1 MAGRRDLSDA
11 ELEELAAKYADYE
24 LTIKIL
30 VLIEVELDARRILA
44 IEWLEDTTTDERKTE
59 LEKQI
64 MLHNKAIADLLLIPY
79 DAE

>member
-1 MAGRRDLSDA
+1 MAGRRELTDK
-11 ELEELAAKYADYE
+11 ELEDLAADYADFE

-30 VLIEVELDARRILA
+30 VLIEIELDARRVLA
-44 IEWLEDTTTDERKTE
+44 IEWLEDTTTDERKVE

-64 MLHNKAIADLLLIPY
+64 MKHNAAIAGLLLIPY

>member
-1 MAGRRDLSDA
+1 MAGRRELTDK
-11 ELEELAAKYADYE
+11 ELEELAAQYADFE
-24 LTIKIL
+24 LTLKIL
-30 VLIEVELDARRILA
+30 VLIEIELDARRLLA
-44 IEWLEDTTTDERKTE
+44 IEWLEDGTTDERKIE

>member
-1 MAGRRDLSDA
+1 MAGRRDLTDS

-30 VLIEVELDARRILA
+30 VLIEIELDARRLLA
-44 IEWLEDTTTDERKTE
+44 IEWLEDTTTDERKIE

-64 MLHNKAIADLLLIPY
+64 MKHNKAIADLLLIPY

>member
-1 MAGRRDLSDA
+1 MAGRRDLSDT

-30 VLIEVELDARRILA
+30 VLIEVELDARRVLA

-64 MLHNKAIADLLLIPY
+64 MLHNKVIADLLLIPY